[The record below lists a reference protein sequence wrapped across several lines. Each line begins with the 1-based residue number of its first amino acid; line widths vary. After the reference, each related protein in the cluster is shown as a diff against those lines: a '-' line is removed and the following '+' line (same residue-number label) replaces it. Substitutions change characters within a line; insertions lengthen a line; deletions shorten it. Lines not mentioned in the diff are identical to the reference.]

1 MKKWTYTHIY
11 YRKRGVGRG
20 GEGERNEIDNYILAD
35 WLIE

>member
-11 YRKRGVGRG
+11 YRRRGVGK
-20 GEGERNEIDNYILAD
+20 GERNEIDNYILAD